1 MNPISDLLSLVYP
14 ETCVVCTGPVT
25 LMEQYICMGCRPKLP
40 RLLTSP
46 FSNHAEIM
54 KRFEGL
60 VPIKH
65 AIAYLQFIKGG
76 STQRILHALKY
87 GRRPEVGQVLG
98 RLLAADLESL
108 GLQNSFD
115 LVLPIPLHTK
125 KMKTRGYN
133 QAMEFA
139 KGLAQGFACEV
150 SDTILIRKKATETQT
165 RKGRLERILNVKE
178 VFDLNAEQKASLA
191 GKRILL
197 VDDVITTGSTIEAC
211 AKLIVAEPIAR
222 LSVAAIAMA

>member
-1 MNPISDLLSLVYP
+1 
-14 ETCVVCTGPVT
+14 
-25 LMEQYICMGCRPKLP
+25 
-40 RLLTSP
+40 
-46 FSNHAEIM
+46 M

-60 VPIKH
+60 VPVKH

-98 RLLAADLESL
+98 RLLAADLEAL
-108 GLQNSFD
+108 GLKNNFD

-125 KMKTRGYN
+125 KRQTRGYN
-133 QAMEFA
+133 QAMAFA
-139 KGLAQGFACEV
+139 IGLSQGFACEA
-150 SDTILIRKKATETQT
+150 SERILIRKKATETQT
-165 RKGRLERILNVKE
+165 RKGRLDRILNVKE
-178 VFDLNAEQKASLA
+178 VFDLDPDQKAGLK

-211 AKLIVAEPIAR
+211 AKLIVAEPIES